1 MQNPFLDI
9 LLLSRKSVFLLYN
22 ILVVVQ
28 YLNSKIHIE
37 I

>member
-1 MQNPFLDI
+1 MQNPFLGM
-9 LLLSRKSVFLLYN
+9 LLLFDNSVSLPVQRSVL
-22 ILVVVQ
+22 VQ